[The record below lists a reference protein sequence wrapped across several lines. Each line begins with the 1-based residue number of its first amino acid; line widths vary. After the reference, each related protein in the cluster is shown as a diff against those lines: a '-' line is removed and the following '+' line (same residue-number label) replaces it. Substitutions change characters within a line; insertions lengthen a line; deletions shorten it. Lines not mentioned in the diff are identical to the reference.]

1 MQINKCNT
9 TQNRIKNK
17 NHIINTIDIR
27 KAFDKIQ
34 HPLIIKSPEQT
45 RNRRNTSHHNKAYTD
60 KPIANIILNG
70 RKTESISSKV
80 KNETWDYFLSLSLS
94 LSLFLCLSL
103 SLSHTHTHIMV
114 YYSGIKKNEI
124 MSLLGK
130 WIELEIIIL
139 SEISQ
144 RERKY
149 HIFSLIYR
157 IWTLKKVNDMSVKCE
172 NCLGMRI
179 SKGGYERSTL

>member
-1 MQINKCNT
+1 LGLGDLQQSSLSPSAEQQRMLGYCTVGLNHKNSFPNFPNISLLHTFSRKGDECAGQKDGETMQVSL
-9 TQNRIKNK
+9 
-17 NHIINTIDIR
+17 D
-27 KAFDKIQ
+27 F
-34 HPLIIKSPEQT
+34 S
-45 RNRRNTSHHNKAYTD
+45 
-60 KPIANIILNG
+60 
-70 RKTESISSKV
+70 
-80 KNETWDYFLSLSLS
+80 LSLSLS